1 MNDFETVKAKALEM
15 GDHLA
20 GLHPGVQ
27 GAILALL
34 LAKWAAGHCGL
45 DREQLLQLHLVG
57 VRQMIPIV
65 LEEHGMK
72 EPLDA

>member
-1 MNDFETVKAKALEM
+1 MTDFETVKAKTAEIEPALC
-15 GDHLA
+15 

-34 LAKWAAGHCGL
+34 LAKWAAGHFGC
-45 DREQLLQLHLVG
+45 DREELLKLHLVG
-57 VRQMIPIV
+57 VRKMIPIV

-72 EPLDA
+72 DFDA